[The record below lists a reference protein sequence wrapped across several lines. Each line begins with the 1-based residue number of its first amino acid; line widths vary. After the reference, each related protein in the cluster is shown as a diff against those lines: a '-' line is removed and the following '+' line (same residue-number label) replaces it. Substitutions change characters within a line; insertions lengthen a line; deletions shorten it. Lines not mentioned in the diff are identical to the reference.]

1 MANDFA
7 VIETG
12 GKQYRVSAG
21 TKLKVEKLNV
31 KAGDKVV
38 LETVLLT
45 SVGDVVKVGAPYIKG
60 ATLEAKALGDG
71 RGKKAI
77 VFKYHSKTRA
87 RKKKGHRQEYTE
99 LEIIKLQ

>member
-12 GKQYRVSAG
+12 GKQYRVSVG
-21 TKLKVEKLNV
+21 TKLKVEKLDV
-31 KAGDKVV
+31 KTGGTVV
-38 LETVLLT
+38 FETVLLT
-45 SVGDVVKVGAPYIKG
+45 SVGNTVKVGAPYVTG
-60 ATLEAKALGDG
+60 AKTEAKVMGDG

-77 VFKYHSKTRA
+77 IFKYHPKTRG

-99 LEIIKLQ
+99 IEIIKI

>member
-21 TKLKVEKLNV
+21 TKLKVEKLDV
-31 KAGDKVV
+31 KAGDTVV
-38 LETVLLT
+38 FDTVLLT
-45 SVGDVVKVGAPYIKG
+45 SVGDTVTVGAPYVAG
-60 ATLEAKALGDG
+60 AKTEAKVMGDG

-77 VFKYHSKTRA
+77 VFKYHAKTRS

-99 LEIIKLQ
+99 LEIVRI

>member
-21 TKLKVEKLNV
+21 TKLKVEKLDV

-38 LETVLLT
+38 FETVLLA
-45 SVGDVVKVGAPYIKG
+45 SIGDTVKVGAPYVTG
-60 ATLEAKALGDG
+60 AKTEAKVMGDS

-77 VFKYHSKTRA
+77 VFKYHPKTRG

-99 LEIIKLQ
+99 IEITKI

>member
-21 TKLKVEKLNV
+21 TKVKVEKLDVN
-31 KAGDKVV
+31 AGDKVIFD
-38 LETVLLT
+38 TVLLT
-45 SVGDVVKVGAPYIKG
+45 SMGDVVKVGAPYVAG
-60 ATLEAKALGDG
+60 AKTEAKVLGDG
-71 RGKKAI
+71 KGKKVI

-87 RKKKGHRQEYTE
+87 RKKKGHKQEYTE
-99 LEIIKLQ
+99 LEITKI

>member
-7 VIETG
+7 VVQTG

-21 TKLKVEKLNV
+21 QKLKVEKLDV

-38 LETVLLT
+38 FETVLLT
-45 SVGDVVKVGAPYIKG
+45 SIGDTVKIGAPYIAG
-60 ATLEAKALGDG
+60 AALEAKVLGDG

-77 VFKYHSKTRA
+77 IFKYHSKTRA
-87 RKKKGHRQEYTE
+87 RKKKGHKQDYTE
-99 LEIIKLQ
+99 IEIIKI

>member
-21 TKLKVEKLNV
+21 QKLRIEKLEV

-38 LETVLLT
+38 FDTVLLR
-45 SVGDVVKVGAPYIKG
+45 SVGDAVSVGAPYIAG
-60 ATLEAKALGDG
+60 AKLEAKVVGDV

-77 VFKYHSKTRA
+77 IFKYHSKTRA
-87 RKKKGHRQEYTE
+87 RKKKGHRQDYTE
-99 LEIIKLQ
+99 IEITKI

>member
-21 TKLKVEKLNV
+21 TKLKVEKLDV
-31 KAGDKVV
+31 KAGDNVV
-38 LETVLLT
+38 FETVLLT
-45 SVGDVVKVGAPYIKG
+45 SVGDAVKVGVPYVTG
-60 ATLEAKALGDG
+60 AKTEARVLGDG

-77 VFKYHSKTRA
+77 VFKYHPKTRG
-87 RKKKGHRQEYTE
+87 RKKKGHKQEYTE
-99 LEIIKLQ
+99 LEIIKI

>member
-1 MANDFA
+1 MANDFS

-21 TKLKVEKLNV
+21 MKLKVEKLDV

-38 LETVLLT
+38 FDTVLLT
-45 SVGDVVKVGAPYIKG
+45 SVGDAVKIGTPFIKG
-60 ATLEAKALGDG
+60 VTTEAKVLGDG
-71 RGKKAI
+71 KGKKVI

-87 RKKKGHRQEYTE
+87 RKKKGHKQEYTE
-99 LEIIKLQ
+99 LEIVKI

>member
-1 MANDFA
+1 MANDFS

-21 TKLKVEKLNV
+21 QKLKIEKLEV

-38 LETVLLT
+38 FDTVLLT
-45 SVGDVVKVGAPYIKG
+45 AVAGAVQVGAPYVTG
-60 ATLEAKALGDG
+60 ATTEAKVIGDV
-71 RGKKAI
+71 RGEKKI

-87 RKKKGHRQEYTE
+87 RKKKGHKQDYTE
-99 LEIIKLQ
+99 IEITKI